1 MEQSGDDDHLAARAA
16 GSPTSDLDL
25 VEYVVIS
32 VPELSSAVAVADALR
47 TLVESAQIRVLD
59 LVGVVTG
66 FDGRSTVIEADLL
79 PALAALDGVD
89 GEVGGLLSEDDVM
102 LAGSGLPPGTSALVV
117 VVEDRWASLLAD
129 AARQSGGRII
139 GGERIPRHR
148 LEQSRRAHTSGPT
161 GGADPWDA

>member
-1 MEQSGDDDHLAARAA
+1 MEQSGDDDQLAARAA

-79 PALAALDGVD
+79 LRWRRSTASTA
-89 GEVGGLLSEDDVM
+89 
-102 LAGSGLPPGTSALVV
+102 
-117 VVEDRWASLLAD
+117 RWAD
-129 AARQSGGRII
+129 C
-139 GGERIPRHR
+139 
-148 LEQSRRAHTSGPT
+148 
-161 GGADPWDA
+161 

>member
-1 MEQSGDDDHLAARAA
+1 MEQRSDEHPAGTAA
-16 GSPTSDLDL
+16 GPTSDLDL
-25 VEYVVIS
+25 VEYVVIA

-66 FDGRSTVIEADLL
+66 FDGRSTVIEAELL
-79 PALAALDGVD
+79 PALATLDDVE
-89 GEVGGLLSEDDVM
+89 GELGGLLSEDDVV
-102 LAGSGLPPGTSALVV
+102 LAGGSLPPGTSALVV

-129 AARQSGGRII
+129 AARQSGGRIL

-148 LEQSRRAHTSGPT
+148 LEQSRRAHASGSP
-161 GGADPWDA
+161 GGADP

>member
-1 MEQSGDDDHLAARAA
+1 MEQRSDEHLAGQTAE
-16 GSPTSDLDL
+16 GPTSDLDL
-25 VEYVVIS
+25 VEYVVIA

-79 PALAALDGVD
+79 PALATLDDVD
-89 GEVGGLLSEDDVM
+89 GEVGGLLSEDDVI
-102 LAGSGLPPGTSALVV
+102 LAGSALPPGTSALVV

-129 AARQSGGRII
+129 AARQSGGRIL

-148 LEQSRRAHTSGPT
+148 LEQSRRAHASGPT
-161 GGADPWDA
+161 GGADP

>member
-1 MEQSGDDDHLAARAA
+1 MEQRSDEHLAGGTAED
-16 GSPTSDLDL
+16 PTSDLDL

-32 VPELSSAVAVADALR
+32 VPELSSAVAVADALK

-79 PALAALDGVD
+79 PALATLDDVD
-89 GEVGGLLSEDDVM
+89 GEVGGLLSEDDVI
-102 LAGSGLPPGTSALVV
+102 LAGSALPPGTSALVV
-117 VVEDRWASLLAD
+117 VVEDRWAYLLAD
-129 AARQSGGRII
+129 AARQSGGRIL

-148 LEQSRRAHTSGPT
+148 LEQSRRAHSSGPT
-161 GGADPWDA
+161 GGADP

>member
-1 MEQSGDDDHLAARAA
+1 MEQRSDEHRA
-16 GSPTSDLDL
+16 GSTAEGPTSDLDL
-25 VEYVVIS
+25 VEYVVIA

-59 LVGVVTG
+59 LVGVVVG

-79 PALAALDGVD
+79 PALATLDDVD
-89 GEVGGLLSEDDVM
+89 GEVGGLLSEDDVL
-102 LAGSGLPPGTSALVV
+102 LAGSALPAGTSALVV

-129 AARQSGGRII
+129 AARQSGGRIL

-148 LEQSRRAHTSGPT
+148 LEQSRRAHPSGQT
-161 GGADPWDA
+161 GGADP